1 MEKCSLT
8 LYPKQQWEIW
18 KPGKPGKLG
27 KPGTADPQLTSTKF
41 LQLRHPSI
49 QQTSSQTHGELWPS
63 SESVSVL
70 HFLHFIILI
79 TWHPVD
85 TTSIS
90 CFILLVPGFVRASAE
105 FLQHHSS
112 HGASGLS
119 PNAFAQLDWIE
130 DDEDVGCS
138 RERERESCLRK
149 LFQVNVVMFCWG
161 ILRLLQ
167 LCSLLAIKALD
178 TFYLLHLWLTPKF
191 HRSSM
196 SWDDRRRCYEM
207 LRVHIGEWS
216 KVCYHASVCL

>member
-138 RERERESCLRK
+138 RERERELSEEALPGQCCH
-149 LFQVNVVMFCWG
+149 V
-161 ILRLLQ
+161 LLGHIE
-167 LCSLLAIKALD
+167 AATALQ
-178 TFYLLHLWLTPKF
+178 
-191 HRSSM
+191 SSRDKGPWHVL
-196 SWDDRRRCYEM
+196 SPAP
-207 LRVHIGEWS
+207 V
-216 KVCYHASVCL
+216 ANT